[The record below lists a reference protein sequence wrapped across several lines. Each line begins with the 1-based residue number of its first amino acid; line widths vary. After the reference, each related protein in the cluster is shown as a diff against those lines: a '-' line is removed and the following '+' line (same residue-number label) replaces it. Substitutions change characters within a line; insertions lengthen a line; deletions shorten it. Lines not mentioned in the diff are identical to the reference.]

1 MIHYKVKNYLKT
13 NLPKPSVD
21 YEWTSEDSK
30 KLLYFLKENFPTI
43 ILSDEESEH
52 KIKQAFI
59 EHFES
64 VGHVLVK
71 ITDKKITLEIKN
83 YIQTNN
89 SKYIDSIIDMLED
102 NDELIEYDYQGKEDL
117 ILIPEKLS
125 QSINSLVNNITDEI
139 VNKKEL
145 INFSIREAFEL
156 EDSDIIAIRN
166 NQILIKLFDE
176 DTIREVAEDE
186 KNTIANRYNGINE
199 KDLKSF
205 HDDIFNKTENKD
217 FFYYVAEDFV
227 NMFFIDKQINN
238 VTYEKHVFSFIQ
250 SITTE
255 LLVDTFDHNY
265 EFFKGFS
272 GYIFRAHF
280 KEVFDYIA
288 DLVLLEI
295 STSNR
300 YMMDFL
306 QYYSLDIVVQNGIK
320 YKVPEIE
327 AKNGL
332 KWNVAS
338 MISIVKIYTKMDMSL
353 KEIKIQKA
361 ELNKEISK
369 LNVSGI
375 SPIEYNSTINKAV
388 NKLTVDINHGMKRL
402 NIHVDMIDSTK
413 DESSKKVLKDDFI
426 LMKEE
431 IQKLKDEKDRLTSKM
446 INKNELT
453 QYTSLK
459 TKMDA
464 LVRQERREE
473 VILSQNKESYMSI
486 KNSLVKALTAKKI
499 PLEELN
505 LK

>member
-13 NLPKPSVD
+13 NIPKPSID

-30 KLLYFLKENFPTI
+30 KLLYFLKENFPKI
-43 ILSDEESEH
+43 SISDEENEL
-52 KIKQAFI
+52 KIKQAFS

-64 VGHVLVK
+64 VGEAQLK
-71 ITDKKITLEIKN
+71 ITEKNITLKIKE
-83 YIQTNN
+83 YIPIQE
-89 SKYIDSIIDMLED
+89 SKHIDSIIDMLED
-102 NDELIEYDYQGKEDL
+102 NDHLVEYDYRGKEDL
-117 ILIPEKLS
+117 ILIPEALS
-125 QSINSLVNNITDEI
+125 QGVIALTNNITDEI

-145 INFSIREAFEL
+145 INFAIREAFGL
-156 EDSDIIAIRN
+156 ISSDIIAIRN

-176 DTIREVAEDE
+176 STIREVAEDE
-186 KNTIANRYNGINE
+186 KNTIANRFNGINE

-205 HDDIFNKTENKD
+205 HDDIFSKTENKD
-217 FFYYVAEDFV
+217 FFYFVAEDFV
-227 NMFFIDKQINN
+227 NMFFIDKKINN
-238 VTYEKHVFSFIQ
+238 VTYEKYVFSFIQ

-255 LLVDTFDHNY
+255 LLVETFDHNY

-272 GYIFRAHF
+272 GYIFRLHF
-280 KEVFDYIA
+280 KEVFGYIA

-306 QYYSLDIVVQNGIK
+306 KYYSLDIVVQNGIK

-338 MISIVKIYTKMDMSL
+338 MISIVKIYTKMDMSI

-361 ELNKEISK
+361 ELSKAISK
-369 LNVSGI
+369 FNAGGI
-375 SPIEYNSTINKAV
+375 SPVEYNSTINKAI

-402 NIHVDMIDSTK
+402 NIHADMIDSAK
-413 DESSKKVLKDDFI
+413 DESTKKVLKDDFI
-426 LMKEE
+426 LMKKD
-431 IQKLKDEKDRLTSKM
+431 IQAQKDEKDRLTSKL
-446 INKNELT
+446 INKNDLA

-459 TKMDA
+459 TEMDA

-473 VILSQNKESYMSI
+473 VILAQNKEAYMSI
-486 KNSLVKALTAKKI
+486 KNSLIKALTSKKI
-499 PLEELN
+499 PLEEVN
-505 LK
+505 IK